1 MLCEGKIGCHACL
14 NFLQILEAKL
24 SKVLESEDR
33 EAAVREAVLLIERF
47 KKGG

>member
-24 SKVLESEDR
+24 NKILEVEEKQTAVEEVLT
-33 EAAVREAVLLIERF
+33 LIEAF

>member
-1 MLCEGKIGCHACL
+1 MLCEGKIGCHACI

-24 SKVLESEDR
+24 NNVLEAEDKTATVK
-33 EAAVREAVLLIERF
+33 EAALLIERF